1 LAVPHMSKLKTDYL
15 LQEDTLHLAAGEDE
29 GTPEGEEL
37 CENR

>member
-1 LAVPHMSKLKTDYL
+1 VSKIKTDDL
-15 LQEDTLHLAAGEDE
+15 LQEETLHLAADEDE

>member
-1 LAVPHMSKLKTDYL
+1 MAVPRMGKFKTDYL
-15 LQEDTLHLAAGEDE
+15 LQEDTLHLAADEDE

>member
-1 LAVPHMSKLKTDYL
+1 LAVPHMGKFKTDYL
-15 LQEDTLHLAAGEDE
+15 LQEDTLHLAADGDE